1 MRPVVNSHAHKS
13 QHKKNHYRT
22 DQARTKFAH
31 VRTSALAGDSQHCAD
46 QSEQTSAGTQQI
58 VSEERTNQ
66 KSKSSGHDIQKKI
79 ARGAVQFFESGAQLH
94 QRHHVETDVNQ
105 STMQKHRGD
114 EAIPLMLN
122 VNSVWRAHAEAVG
135 GFAAHS
141 PQNAETPAFA
151 LGRGGHPLDSEHH
164 QVGN

>member
-46 QSEQTSAGTQQI
+46 QSEQTAAGTQRI
-58 VSEERTNQ
+58 MSDERASQ
-66 KSKSSGHDIQKKI
+66 KSKSSGDDVQEKI
-79 ARGAVQFFESGAQLH
+79 ARRAIEFFKCRPELH
-94 QRHHVETDVNQ
+94 QGHHVETDGNQ
-105 STMQKHRGD
+105 SAVQKHRGD
-114 EAIPLMLN
+114 EAIPLMLDI
-122 VNSVWRAHAEAVG
+122 NSVWRAHSETVG

-141 PQNAETPAFA
+141 PQNAEATA
-151 LGRGGHPLDSEHH
+151 
-164 QVGN
+164 